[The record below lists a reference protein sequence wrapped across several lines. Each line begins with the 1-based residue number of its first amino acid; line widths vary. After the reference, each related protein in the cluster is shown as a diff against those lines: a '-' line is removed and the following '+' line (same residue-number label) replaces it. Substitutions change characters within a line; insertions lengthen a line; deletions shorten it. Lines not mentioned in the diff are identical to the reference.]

1 MSKLADQIKKTGI
14 VVRQRHT
21 EDHPSM
27 AFADKEGRLFR
38 LAITSIKANPNQPR
52 KFFDLHKLSEL
63 ATSIRDKGVLQPILV
78 REEKAQEDVQFIIVA
93 GERRFRAAKEAGLID
108 IPAIITTGD
117 PDEIAIIEN
126 LQRDNLKPVEEAE
139 GLAQLMVT
147 HGYNQEK
154 LGEVVGKA
162 KSTISEILSLTKLP
176 SAIRDEVRSS
186 ELSKMILIEIA
197 KQDTEEA
204 MLELYKQIKKNGL
217 KGYAVRDLTRNRK
230 ERSMNAPL
238 EIALRKFKDLK
249 KTVKKLEPSDIG
261 EAGKQELL
269 QVLDEINKLMNSLLN

>member
-1 MSKLADQIKKTGI
+1 MPKLADQIKKTGI
-14 VVRQRHT
+14 VVRQRQT

-27 AFADKEGRLFR
+27 AIVDKEGRLFR
-38 LAITSIKANPNQPR
+38 LAIDSIKANPNQPR
-52 KFFDLHKLSEL
+52 KFFDPRKLSEL

-78 REEKAQEDVQFIIVA
+78 REEKTQEDGQFIIVA
-93 GERRFRAAKEAGLID
+93 GERRYRAAKEAGLTD

-139 GLAQLMVT
+139 GLARLMET
-147 HGYNQEK
+147 HGYNQER
-154 LGEVVGKA
+154 LGEVIGKA

-204 MLELYKQIKKNGL
+204 ML
-217 KGYAVRDLTRNRK
+217 
-230 ERSMNAPL
+230 
-238 EIALRKFKDLK
+238 
-249 KTVKKLEPSDIG
+249 
-261 EAGKQELL
+261 
-269 QVLDEINKLMNSLLN
+269 